1 MALIGL
7 LKSSDPMRDSMYLIV
22 DQMLALRVLVSENI
36 N

>member
-7 LKSSDPMRDSMYLIV
+7 LKSPDQIRHSVHLIV
-22 DQMLALRVLVSENI
+22 DQILALHGLVSENI